1 MGEAARL
8 SGLTIETLRHYD
20 RIGLLKP
27 AKINEQSG
35 YRYYTDEELIYLEV
49 ISFCRKNNMSLT
61 EIKNIFQEDF
71 AYTISFLKETEQK
84 IDKEINRLRQTKN
97 KY

>member
-1 MGEAARL
+1 M
-8 SGLTIETLRHYD
+8 
-20 RIGLLKP
+20 
-27 AKINEQSG
+27 
-35 YRYYTDEELIYLEV
+35 EV